1 MYDMTIIDF
10 KRDKYSINIYW
21 NNVYVL
27 SIILIWYVNIQ
38 GANSCSL
45 EGAISRLSC
54 GEGGVHFLT
63 WFSLFIFYHNLSLL
77 FLCQSVPMK
86 GLISISTK

>member
-1 MYDMTIIDF
+1 MTIIDF
-10 KRDKYSINIYW
+10 KRDKYSMNIYW

-45 EGAISRLSC
+45 EGAISRLPC
-54 GEGGVHFLT
+54 GEGGGSAFSNI

-77 FLCQSVPMK
+77 FSCQSVPMK
-86 GLISISTK
+86 GLIPISTE